1 MSEKV
6 KSGKE
11 MLDDFFSNIKNIEG
25 VDESIAIMIQE
36 LYQQGKLTTDTHIK
50 QALQK
55 LKDNAEESKN

>member
-1 MSEKV
+1 MSDNV

-11 MLDDFFSNIKNIEG
+11 MLDEFFSNIKNIDG
-25 VDESIAIMIQE
+25 VDDAIATMIQE

-55 LKDNAEESKN
+55 LKENEEDKN

>member
-1 MSEKV
+1 MSDNV

-11 MLDDFFSNIKNIEG
+11 MLDEFFSDIKNIEG
-25 VDESIAIMIQE
+25 VDEAIATMIQE

-55 LKDNAEESKN
+55 LKENEEGKN